1 MPLLF
6 SYGTLQHENVQRST
20 FGRRL
25 QGQEDELPQF
35 EQTVAVSGET
45 HHANVTF
52 NGRSASRVSGA
63 VFEITAAELV
73 AADQY
78 EKNAAYRR
86 IEVVLASGKQAWVY
100 VHSRAEHS

>member
-1 MPLLF
+1 
-6 SYGTLQHENVQRST
+6 VQLST

-45 HHANVTF
+45 HLANVTF
-52 NGRSASRVSGA
+52 NGRRNSRVSGA
-63 VFEITAAELV
+63 VIEITVAELA

-78 EKNAAYRR
+78 EKIAAYTP
-86 IEVVLASGKQAWVY
+86 IEVALASGNRHGCTFIRV
-100 VHSRAEHS
+100 